1 MHTFHHL
8 TDTILQPIFEE
19 QLYYFFTWLNVWNVT
34 KLGYIFWHD
43 RLWQLLKPWNTCDI
57 KLYLLTIN
65 IALYV
70 LTSLALKHVHQ
81 NCLNHHPLCLQTVVF
96 LMAILFY
103 WNHTCVH
110 CLSYLAFEA
119 FWGSTM
125 SFGLARSYV
134 FLVYFQFI
142 YLQCVFFVESYI
154 YCLRCVLCV
163 FYSNWISLLLFI
175 PKLDACFCSLR
186 FLNKGSQLFH
196 IKMESH
202 IVKQFYKVIK
212 ATNSI
217 QCKCYI
223 NNTASLRLWMNCI
236 PSCWP

>member
-1 MHTFHHL
+1 
-8 TDTILQPIFEE
+8 
-19 QLYYFFTWLNVWNVT
+19 
-34 KLGYIFWHD
+34 
-43 RLWQLLKPWNTCDI
+43 
-57 KLYLLTIN
+57 
-65 IALYV
+65 
-70 LTSLALKHVHQ
+70 
-81 NCLNHHPLCLQTVVF
+81 
-96 LMAILFY
+96 
-103 WNHTCVH
+103 
-110 CLSYLAFEA
+110 
-119 FWGSTM
+119 M
-125 SFGLARSYV
+125 SFVLARNYV

-223 NNTASLRLWMNCI
+223 NNTASLRLWLHSKLLALIVASFCNYI
-236 PSCWP
+236 SSFGISIIGIEIFNF